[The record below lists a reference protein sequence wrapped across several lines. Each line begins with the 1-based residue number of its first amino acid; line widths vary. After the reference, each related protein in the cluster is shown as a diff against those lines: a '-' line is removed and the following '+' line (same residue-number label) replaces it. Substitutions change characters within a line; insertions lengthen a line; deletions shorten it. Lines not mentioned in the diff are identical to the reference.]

1 MDTPEDQGELP
12 RRPRER
18 DASGRETEEE
28 MIPEYLNIPV
38 FPLPNVTFFP
48 RTLLP
53 LHVFEPRYR
62 KMISACLAGDRM
74 LGVALLREGWQKDYF
89 GRPPIHRTFGVGKI
103 IDHEELNDGCF
114 NIMVEGLW
122 RVRLINEFEGTDFR
136 AGHVAVLQDGPID
149 QIHDDIA
156 LVHRDLID
164 DCDKLSELLPEYQET
179 LRNVWGVH
187 PHPCVAGDMLAA
199 SIVIDSYDRQSIL
212 EEPDPLR
219 RMQLVA
225 IQIKNILYQLSGD
238 MAEAEQ
244 EILEED

>member
-1 MDTPEDQGELP
+1 
-12 RRPRER
+12 
-18 DASGRETEEE
+18 
-28 MIPEYLNIPV
+28 MIPEYLDIPI

-62 KMISACLAGDRM
+62 EMIGGCLAGDRM

-103 IDHEELNDGCF
+103 IDHEELDDGCF

-122 RVRLINEFEGTDFR
+122 RARLVNEFDTTPYR
-136 AGHVAVLQDGPID
+136 TGHVAVLQDGPID
-149 QIHDDIA
+149 HIHDDIA
-156 LVHRDLID
+156 MVHRDLID
-164 DCDKLSELLPEYQET
+164 DCDKLAELLPEYQET

-219 RMQLVA
+219 RMRLVA
-225 IQIKNILYQLSGD
+225 IQIKNILHQLSGEG
-238 MAEAEQ
+238 AEAEEEILEE